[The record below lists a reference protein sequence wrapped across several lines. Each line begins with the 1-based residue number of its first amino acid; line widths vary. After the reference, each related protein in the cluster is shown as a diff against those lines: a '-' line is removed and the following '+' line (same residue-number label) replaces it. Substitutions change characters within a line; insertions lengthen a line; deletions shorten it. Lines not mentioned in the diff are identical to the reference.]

1 VPALVRYCVVAL
13 LACAAGCGKM
23 QEAANRAKLT
33 NDAKEM
39 GLQYMKF
46 QLIESRPPASFAEL
60 KAKVPDI
67 TPSCEGVT
75 MVWGAGMAELCKD
88 GAASQTVIGSV
99 STGPGTS
106 VALMCDGSVQQVTND
121 ELASMK
127 KAQPLKK

>member
-1 VPALVRYCVVAL
+1 MFAPVRCCLVAM
-13 LACAAGCGKM
+13 LACAAGCGKV

-46 QLIESRPPASFAEL
+46 QLLEQRPPKSYAEL

-75 MVWGAGMAELCKD
+75 MVWGAGMAELFKG

-99 STGPGTS
+99 STGPKTS
-106 VALMCDGSVQQVTND
+106 VALMCDGSVLQVTND
-121 ELASMK
+121 ELATMP
-127 KAQPLKK
+127 KAEPLKK